1 MFTFSRSLLSG
12 RLSIPAGNGKVGRDG
27 LLYPKADPGQAI
39 VALPLVAAGDV
50 TARLLPAGSLR
61 DLWSRALASTLNAV
75 IGAGCL
81 VLFLQVLRTMGYGTR
96 AALLLSLGLG
106 FSTSLLPYT
115 KSYLREPLLM
125 LCLLASFYEL
135 RRHAAGTERVAPD
148 PGAGAQ
154 SALAGPARAGLW
166 LGVGMLVKASF
177 LLNAPILLGYLILK
191 SGDRE
196 RRRAAE
202 SVAFLAGPAVAAGL
216 LGFYNLLRFGNPLES
231 GYDPTVDNFSNPLLV
246 GLYGQLLSSG
256 KSIFLYAPLG
266 LAGLWGISALA
277 RRHRAEAITA
287 GTILAANLVLHAKFA
302 SWAGEG
308 SWGPRYL
315 VPFLP
320 LLLLPAA
327 ELFASGRRLRRR
339 AAVLALA
346 LGLLVQVG
354 GTAIYFGS
362 YMREIGEYPYKRS
375 FSDPLFMVR
384 SHFVPNYSPVVG
396 HWRLLV
402 RNAGLLVDSDRRPDL
417 RPRPDVEGR
426 LPIAEG
432 DRQELRFVVD
442 FWFCY
447 LIYAGFPAPLALAPL
462 AALLALTLWAG
473 VRLRSSAR
481 GGKEHLIEER
491 AVVARAP
498 PARP

>member
-1 MFTFSRSLLSG
+1 
-12 RLSIPAGNGKVGRDG
+12 
-27 LLYPKADPGQAI
+27 
-39 VALPLVAAGDV
+39 
-50 TARLLPAGSLR
+50 
-61 DLWSRALASTLNAV
+61 
-75 IGAGCL
+75 
-81 VLFLQVLRTMGYGTR
+81 
-96 AALLLSLGLG
+96 
-106 FSTSLLPYT
+106 
-115 KSYLREPLLM
+115 
-125 LCLLASFYEL
+125 
-135 RRHAAGTERVAPD
+135 
-148 PGAGAQ
+148 
-154 SALAGPARAGLW
+154 
-166 LGVGMLVKASF
+166 VK
-177 LLNAPILLGYLILK
+177 
-191 SGDRE
+191 D
-196 RRRAAE
+196 
-202 SVAFLAGPAVAAGL
+202 
-216 LGFYNLLRFGNPLES
+216 
-231 GYDPTVDNFSNPLLV
+231 
-246 GLYGQLLSSG
+246 
-256 KSIFLYAPLG
+256 
-266 LAGLWGISALA
+266 
-277 RRHRAEAITA
+277 
-287 GTILAANLVLHAKFA
+287 
-302 SWAGEG
+302 
-308 SWGPRYL
+308 
-315 VPFLP
+315 
-320 LLLLPAA
+320 
-327 ELFASGRRLRRR
+327 
-339 AAVLALA
+339 
-346 LGLLVQVG
+346 QVG